1 MCQATLFFWYQ
12 TNLAK
17 YRDTVHQ
24 TIEKAHGQ
32 QTPARR
38 WCKTCDVTKI
48 PVPRF
53 QLSMTL
59 DLVTRA
65 VSIVG
70 LGSKK
75 GLRYQLQQLATKYL
89 SECLQ
94 YKASSADAHLK
105 TQVAQ

>member
-1 MCQATLFFWYQ
+1 MPSNAVVLMQDQ
-12 TNLAK
+12 SNLAQS
-17 YRDTVHQ
+17 RDTVRQ
-24 TIEKAHGQ
+24 TIVRAHGQ

-70 LGSKK
+70 LESRK
-75 GLRYQLQQLATKYL
+75 GIGYQLQQLVTKYL
-89 SECLQ
+89 C
-94 YKASSADAHLK
+94 
-105 TQVAQ
+105 V